1 MSRASSSVRTPRE
14 RKNRLSF
21 SGRRPSSASNG
32 SFQRVGIETSKLSG
46 FGMATPRELKIYGV
60 AASVLYGGG
69 VPNFIRSFCC
79 FSLFHT
85 VMPVA
90 LDLRLV
96 YAQSIRVTW
105 FDLSSIRNSA
115 VNASFRMKS

>member
-32 SFQRVGIETSKLSG
+32 SFQRVGIEASNLSG
-46 FGMATPRELKIYGV
+46 FGMATPRELTIHGN
-60 AASVLYGGG
+60 AAARLYSGGA
-69 VPNFIRSFCC
+69 PNFFRTFDD
-79 FSLFHT
+79 FTLFRKA
-85 VMPVA
+85 PLGA

-96 YAQSIRVTW
+96 CAHHCGVFAFHSPTIG
-105 FDLSSIRNSA
+105 NSE
-115 VNASFRMKS
+115 SHMFFLMK